1 MDRIRRILYE
11 HWRELAATALAI
23 TALFIALYIRKQT
36 KDDGRTAPYRE
47 ALVPEG
53 FWQSC
58 PPPPAEGSA
67 DRPLVVWIV
76 RHWLPTTR
84 NGATTMAYEMSRF
97 LVRVAGWQVVILTPF
112 STVTSYQGVLFGSTP
127 ERLLRARIS
136 DTQSVSE
143 ISTKRCDDMPVIKFD
158 QKPLV
163 ELAVR
168 RAHVIMT
175 QYQVIET
182 AAQTACNARKPLV
195 LVAHDD
201 SLNPWIDLAKTVCGA
216 PNVGLINN
224 SEWLDT
230 LYRFQGVAS
239 TVVYPP
245 IYVKDYKTHTDRT
258 YVTLV
263 NCNAAKGAKQF
274 YEIARQMPDV
284 QFLAVAGFYGDQV
297 APPRLSN
304 LTAVKAQQ
312 DMRKVYSRTKIL
324 LVPSEKESWGRVAI
338 EAASSGIP
346 VVASTTPGLKEA
358 LGPAGIFCERDDIDA
373 WVTEIRR
380 FVTQPLAYEQASRA
394 ALRRA
399 TALDPTEQLER
410 MRAFLLER
418 RWLA

>member
-1 MDRIRRILYE
+1 MFRRICYE
-11 HWRELAATALAI
+11 WWREILATLAAI
-23 TALFIALYIRKQT
+23 TALFLALYIRKKT
-36 KDDGRTAPYRE
+36 RDDGRTAPYRE
-47 ALVPEG
+47 ALVPEN
-53 FWQSC
+53 FWETC
-58 PPPPAEGSA
+58 PPPPQEGSA

-97 LVRVAGWQVVILTPF
+97 LVRAAGWQVVIITPF
-112 STVTSYQGVLFGSTP
+112 STVASY
-127 ERLLRARIS
+127 
-136 DTQSVSE
+136 
-143 ISTKRCDDMPVIKFD
+143 DDMPVITFE

-182 AAQTACNARKPLV
+182 AAQTALRARKPLV

-224 SEWLDT
+224 SDWLDT
-230 LYRFQGVAS
+230 LYRFQGIAS

-245 IYVKDYKTHTDRT
+245 IYVKDYKTHTDKT
-258 YVTLV
+258 YVTLI

-274 YEIARQMPDV
+274 YEIARQMPEV
-284 QFLAVAGFYGDQV
+284 QFLAVAGFYGEQV
-297 APPRLSN
+297 APPKLPN
-304 LTAVKAQQ
+304 LRALKPQQ
-312 DMRKVYSRTKIL
+312 DMRTVYSRTAIL

-338 EAASSGIP
+338 EAAASGIP
-346 VVASTTPGLKEA
+346 VVASATPGLKEA
-358 LGPAGIFCERDDIDA
+358 LGPAGIFCERDDVDA

-380 FVTQPLAYEQASRA
+380 LLVQPLAYEQASRA
-394 ALRRA
+394 AARRA
-399 TALDPTEQLER
+399 AALDPTEQLER
-410 MRAFLLER
+410 MRGFLLER
-418 RWLA
+418 RWFQPPTKI

>member
-1 MDRIRRILYE
+1 MDGIRRTLYE
-11 HWRELAATALAI
+11 NWREITATATAI
-23 TALFIALYIRKQT
+23 TLLFLTLYIRKKT
-36 KDDGRTAPYRE
+36 KDDGRTAPYRG
-47 ALVPEG
+47 ALVGSE

-58 PPPPAEGSA
+58 PPSPAEGSA

-76 RHWLPTTR
+76 RHWLPGTR

-97 LVRVAGWQVVILTPF
+97 LVRVAGWQVVIITPF
-112 STVTSYQGVLFGSTP
+112 STVASH
-127 ERLLRARIS
+127 
-136 DTQSVSE
+136 
-143 ISTKRCDDMPVIKFD
+143 DDMPVIKFD

-182 AAQTACNARKPLV
+182 AAQTAHNARKPLV

-230 LYRFQGVAS
+230 LYRFQGIAS

-258 YVTLV
+258 FVTLV

-297 APPRLSN
+297 APPRLPN
-304 LTAVKAQQ
+304 LTALKAQQ

-338 EAASSGIP
+338 EAAASGIP
-346 VVASTTPGLKEA
+346 VVASATPGLKEA
-358 LGPAGIFCERDDIDA
+358 LGPAGIFCERDDIYA

-380 FVTQPLAYEQASRA
+380 LVTQPLSYEQASRA

-418 RWLA
+418 RWASSA

>member
-11 HWRELAATALAI
+11 HWRELIATTLAI
-23 TALFIALYIRKQT
+23 TALFLALYIRKQT

-97 LVRVAGWQVVILTPF
+97 LVRVAGWQVVIITPF
-112 STVTSYQGVLFGSTP
+112 STV
-127 ERLLRARIS
+127 
-136 DTQSVSE
+136 VSH
-143 ISTKRCDDMPVIKFD
+143 DDMPVIKFD

-182 AAQTACNARKPLV
+182 AAQTAHNARKPLV

-201 SLNPWIDLAKTVCGA
+201 SLNPWIDLAKSVCAA

-239 TVVYPP
+239 TIVYPP

-297 APPRLSN
+297 APPRLLN
-304 LTAVKAQQ
+304 LTALKAQQ
-312 DMRKVYSRTKIL
+312 DMRAVYSRTKIL

-380 FVTQPLAYEQASRA
+380 LVTQPLAYEQASRA

-418 RWLA
+418 RWAQ

>member
-1 MDRIRRILYE
+1 MDGIRRIVYE
-11 HWRELAATALAI
+11 NWREIIATVTAI
-23 TALFIALYIRKQT
+23 TLLLLTLYIRKKT

-47 ALVPEG
+47 ALVGPE
-53 FWQSC
+53 FWQTC

-76 RHWLPTTR
+76 RHWLPGTR

-97 LVRVAGWQVVILTPF
+97 LVRVAGWQVVIITPF
-112 STVTSYQGVLFGSTP
+112 STVASY
-127 ERLLRARIS
+127 
-136 DTQSVSE
+136 
-143 ISTKRCDDMPVIKFD
+143 DDMPVLTFN

-182 AAQTACNARKPLV
+182 AAQTAHNARKPLV

-216 PNVGLINN
+216 SNVGLINN

-239 TVVYPP
+239 AVVYPP

-297 APPRLSN
+297 APPRLPN
-304 LTAVKAQQ
+304 LKALKAQQ
-312 DMRKVYSRTKIL
+312 DIRNVYSRTKIL

-338 EAASSGIP
+338 EAAASGIP
-346 VVASTTPGLKEA
+346 VVASATPGLKEA
-358 LGPAGIFCERDDIDA
+358 LGPAGIFCDRSDIDA

-380 FVTQPLAYEQASRA
+380 LVTQPLAYEQASRA
-394 ALRRA
+394 AARRA
-399 TALDPTEQLER
+399 AALDPTEQLER

-418 RWLA
+418 RWVATEH